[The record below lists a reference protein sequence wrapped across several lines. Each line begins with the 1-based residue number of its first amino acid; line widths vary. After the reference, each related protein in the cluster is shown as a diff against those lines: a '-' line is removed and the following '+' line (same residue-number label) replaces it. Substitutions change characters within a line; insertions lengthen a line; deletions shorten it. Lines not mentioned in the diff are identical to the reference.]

1 MLLEVA
7 LDIVSKWN
15 LPAFASAR
23 VPEMVQRWREGR
35 QLRGG
40 GGGGG
45 GGEEQ
50 QQQQHRH
57 FARPPAKT
65 NSNIVASSA
74 VEFVVL

>member
-45 GGEEQ
+45 GPGATAATASAVRATTSENK
-50 QQQQHRH
+50 QQHR
-57 FARPPAKT
+57 
-65 NSNIVASSA
+65 SA